1 MLLPCHSVGG
11 SAAFVVVAFVAAI
24 VLIVFVMEATLANV
38 TLIFGNVT
46 V

>member
-1 MLLPCHSVGG
+1 VGG
-11 SAAFVVVAFVAAI
+11 SAAFVVVAFVVVI
-24 VLIVFVMEATLANV
+24 DLVVFVMEASLANV